1 MSETTMTDLVED
13 AINVAAAFVK
23 QKEQKKEAKK
33 LKKTKSNN
41 KCASETCGEDG
52 EGKSCEIVMEIEEG
66 KKSSLLRSVEIS
78 NRERERR
85 RGVMAT
91 NETEKALVKETI
103 ALMKI
108 RENFQQLNL

>member
-41 KCASETCGEDG
+41 KCASETCEDG

-78 NRERERR
+78 DRERERR

-103 ALMKI
+103 ALMKM